1 MADASTKIA
10 YSSAAITH
18 VGSGAQMAAN
28 TLFPAAASDFS
39 TALSSTNLG
48 RYPRADIALMF
59 THTASMAPASN
70 TLNLYRRDINFDGTN
85 DDPLLTTVAANLYKH
100 KYVGMFVATPYSAA
114 STTYTQTMMI
124 PDVPLTDQCE
134 FYVENV
140 TNATI
145 LAGWTLKVTP
155 KTDVGATA

>member
-1 MADASTKIA
+1 MADASTKLA
-10 YSSAAITH
+10 YSTQITH

-39 TALSSTNLG
+39 AALSSTNLG

-85 DDPLLTTVAANLYKH
+85 DDPLLNTVAGNLYKH
-100 KYVGMFVATPYSAA
+100 KYVGVFVATPYTAA
-114 STTYTQTMMI
+114 STTYTQSMMI

-134 FYVENV
+134 FYVENL
-140 TNATI
+140 TNTTI
-145 LAGWTLKVTP
+145 LAGWTLKITP
-155 KTDVGATA
+155 KTDTGATA